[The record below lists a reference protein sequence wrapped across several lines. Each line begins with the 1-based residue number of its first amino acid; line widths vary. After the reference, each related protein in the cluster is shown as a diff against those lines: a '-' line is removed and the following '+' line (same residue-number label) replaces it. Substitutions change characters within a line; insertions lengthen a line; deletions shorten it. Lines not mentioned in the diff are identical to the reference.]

1 MVNDWQVLKQWAFG
15 FTIRST
21 THSFQSTETAKAFVL
36 KLLNRTSETSVC
48 DHGGYVH
55 LLYSVRCSEESAYL
69 LTYQHTSRNHSR
81 MDQIFFFHFFPLTLS
96 PFCTIWLFLSHLSL
110 SLTLSLTLTPIVVLP
125 SHSLVSVALLGL
137 LCWKDT
143 AASVQLKSQRRAHG
157 PGLRSQKS

>member
-1 MVNDWQVLKQWAFG
+1 MPKKEANNLVKDWQVLNQWAIG

-48 DHGGYVH
+48 HHGGYVH

-110 SLTLSLTLTPIVVLP
+110 SLSLSP
-125 SHSLVSVALLGL
+125 LLLSWSFPPTL
-137 LCWKDT
+137 LCQSLCWGCCAERT
-143 AASVQLKSQRRAHG
+143 QQLVYS
-157 PGLRSQKS
+157 